1 MITEVVKVSLEY
13 MACYS
18 TAFLLGF
25 VAGVGLTVTTISI
38 WRANDAER

>member
-1 MITEVVKVSLEY
+1 MVMEVIKVSLEY

-25 VAGVGLTVTTISI
+25 IVGVGLTVTAISI

>member
-1 MITEVVKVSLEY
+1 MEVISTTLEY

-25 VAGVGLTVTTISI
+25 VAGVGLTVTAISI